1 MDIGHTFYLVKNLK
15 IKRRDLGLHNWS
27 PSHGIFWCPKYRFDL
42 LSLFDVEPCQMPF
55 FLLPPG
61 LRRTEVNITNNRQR
75 IYHLWK
81 DLNWSDWG
89 ITIIEI
95 KVINIFVD
103 LSLGEHC
110 ILRKIICKTFIH
122 FVYHRLVFVR
132 LVVSSWY
139 HRLVQQ
145 HSCSAILISQVLQR
159 EYALPINDCLI
170 LIICA
175 AHNH

>member
-1 MDIGHTFYLVKNLK
+1 MEIGHTFYLVQNLK
-15 IKRRDLGLHNWS
+15 IKRQDLALHNWS
-27 PSHGIFWCPKYRFDL
+27 PSLGIFWCPKYRFDL
-42 LSLFDVEPCQMPF
+42 LSLFDVGRTLSNAF
-55 FLLPPG
+55 FLAAT
-61 LRRTEVNITNNRQR
+61 RTQGVNITDNHQR
-75 IYHLWK
+75 IYHLWE

-110 ILRKIICKTFIH
+110 ILGKIICKTFIH

-145 HSCSAILISQVLQR
+145 HSCSATLIRQVLQR
-159 EYALPINDCLI
+159 EYALPINGCLI
-170 LIICA
+170 LIICG